1 VVPGFVTD
9 IVGLLLLLPPFRLVL
24 RSALKRRNGRK
35 MRIVATY
42 GGRIV
47 KDGRVQD
54 VHGTYD
60 NQAPP
65 KELEP

>member
-1 VVPGFVTD
+1 
-9 IVGLLLLLPPFRLVL
+9 VL

-47 KDGRVQD
+47 KDGRVHD